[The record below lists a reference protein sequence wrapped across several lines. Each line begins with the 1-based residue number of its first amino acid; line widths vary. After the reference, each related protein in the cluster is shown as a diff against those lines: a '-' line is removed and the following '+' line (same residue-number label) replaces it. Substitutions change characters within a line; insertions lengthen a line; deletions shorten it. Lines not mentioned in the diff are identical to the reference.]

1 MRELERQPAGSNGQ
15 KSPPPLLEV
24 RGLSKRFPV
33 GGWFG
38 RSQVHAL
45 EDASFTLDRGRVTA
59 LVGESGSG
67 KSTTARLVAPL
78 IGPPPGGI
86 VLKGGDVLKREPRA
100 ASLDYRADV
109 QMIFQDPFASL
120 NPVHTIGYHLER
132 PLRVHAKARGG
143 EGRREQVASLLEAV
157 GLTPAA
163 DFVNKF
169 PHELSGGQRQRVA
182 FARALAVDPA
192 VMLADEPVS
201 MLDVSIRMGILNL
214 MECLKQERGI
224 AYLYITHDIA
234 SARYI
239 ADETIVMYAGRMVEG
254 AGGDDLIRSPAHP
267 YTQLLLSAVPD
278 PRVRRTRHAR
288 ARAEPPSLIDPPPGC
303 PFAPRCPRVMD
314 ICRQTMPGVEL
325 IAPRHWVRCHL
336 YRLGKD
342 QAAAIGRI
350 ELPE

>member
-1 MRELERQPAGSNGQ
+1 MHQRGPQPSGANGQ
-15 KSPPPLLEV
+15 HDTPLLEV

-33 GGWFG
+33 GGWFS

-67 KSTTARLVAPL
+67 KSTTARLVARL
-78 IGPPPGGI
+78 IEPTAGEI
-86 VLKGGDVLKREPRA
+86 VLKGQDVLKSEPRS
-100 ASLDYRADV
+100 ASLAYRADV

-132 PLRVHAKARGG
+132 PLQVHAKAQGG
-143 EGRREQVASLLEAV
+143 AGRREQVASLLEAV
-157 GLTPAA
+157 GLTPPA
-163 DFVNKF
+163 DFVDKF

-182 FARALAVDPA
+182 FARALAVAPA

-214 MECLKQERGI
+214 MERLKQERGI

-254 AGGDDLIRSPAHP
+254 AAGDDLVRTPAHP

-278 PRVRRTRHAR
+278 PRARRIRQSR

-314 ICRQTMPGVEL
+314 VCRQIMPGVEM
-325 IAPRHWVRCHL
+325 IGPRHWVRCHL
-336 YRLGKD
+336 YGLGGD
-342 QAAAIGRI
+342 RATASI
-350 ELPE
+350 P

>member
-1 MRELERQPAGSNGQ
+1 VRSNG
-15 KSPPPLLEV
+15 KM
-24 RGLSKRFPV
+24 
-33 GGWFG
+33 
-38 RSQVHAL
+38 
-45 EDASFTLDRGRVTA
+45 
-59 LVGESGSG
+59 
-67 KSTTARLVAPL
+67 
-78 IGPPPGGI
+78 
-86 VLKGGDVLKREPRA
+86 
-100 ASLDYRADV
+100 

-120 NPVHTIGYHLER
+120 NPVHTVGYHLER
-132 PLRVHAKARGG
+132 PLQVHAKARGG
-143 EGRREQVASLLEAV
+143 GARRDQIASLLAAV

-163 DFVNKF
+163 DFVDKF

-214 MECLKQERGI
+214 MERLKQERGI

-254 AGGDDLIRSPAHP
+254 AAGDDLVRTPAHP

-278 PRVRRTRHAR
+278 PRTRRIRQTR
-288 ARAEPPSLIDPPPGC
+288 ARAEPPMLIDPPPGC

-314 ICRQTMPGVEL
+314 VCRQTMPGVEM

-336 YRLGKD
+336 YGPGEH
-342 QAAAIGRI
+342 QATASI
-350 ELPE
+350 P

>member
-1 MRELERQPAGSNGQ
+1 MRERLQTTPSETGAA
-15 KSPPPLLEV
+15 PPLLAV

-33 GGWFG
+33 GGLFQ
-38 RSQVHAL
+38 RAQVHAL
-45 EDASFTLDRGRVTA
+45 QDASFTLDRGRVTA

-67 KSTTARLVAPL
+67 KSTTARLIARL
-78 IGPPPGGI
+78 IEPSAGEI
-86 VLKGGDVLKREPRA
+86 VLNGQNVLKHEPGA
-100 ASLDYRADV
+100 ASLAYRADV

-132 PLRVHAKARGG
+132 PLQIHGKARGG
-143 EGRREQVASLLEAV
+143 TERREQVAALLSSV
-157 GLTPAA
+157 GLTPAGE
-163 DFVNKF
+163 FVAKF

-192 VMLADEPVS
+192 VMLADEPIS

-214 MECLKQERGI
+214 MERLKTERGI

-254 AGGDDLIRSPAHP
+254 AAADDLVHHPAHP

-278 PRVRRTRHAR
+278 PRARKPRHVR
-288 ARAEPPSLIDPPPGC
+288 ARAEIPSLIDPPPGC
-303 PFAPRCPRVMD
+303 PFAARCPRVMEV
-314 ICRQTMPGVEL
+314 CRQAMPGVET
-325 IAPRHWVRCHL
+325 IGAGHWVRCHL
-336 YRLGKD
+336 YGPGATPKTL
-342 QAAAIGRI
+342 AVA
-350 ELPE
+350 

>member
-1 MRELERQPAGSNGQ
+1 MIQQRERQPAGANGQ
-15 KSPPPLLEV
+15 RDTPLLEV

-67 KSTTARLVAPL
+67 KSTTARLVARL
-78 IGPPPGGI
+78 IEPSAGEI
-86 VLKGGDVLKREPRA
+86 VLNGRDVLKSEPRS
-100 ASLDYRADV
+100 ASLAYRADV

-132 PLRVHAKARGG
+132 PLQVHAKAQGG
-143 EGRREQVASLLEAV
+143 AGRREQVASLLGAV

-163 DFVNKF
+163 DFVDKF

-214 MECLKQERGI
+214 MERLKQERGI

-239 ADETIVMYAGRMVEG
+239 ADETIVEYAGRMVEG

-267 YTQLLLSAVPD
+267 YTELLLSAVPD
-278 PRVRRTRHAR
+278 PRARRTRQVR

-303 PFAPRCPRVMD
+303 PFAPRCPRVME
-314 ICRQTMPGVEL
+314 ICRQTMPGVEM
-325 IAPRHWVRCHL
+325 IAPEHWVRCHL
-336 YRLGKD
+336 YGPGQD
-342 QAAAIGRI
+342 QAAAPIG
-350 ELPE
+350 

>member
-1 MRELERQPAGSNGQ
+1 MLDQLPTGANGHGAGTT
-15 KSPPPLLEV
+15 LLQV

-33 GGWFG
+33 GGVIQ
-38 RSQVHAL
+38 RAQVHAL

-67 KSTTARLVAPL
+67 KSTTARLIARL
-78 IGPPPGGI
+78 IEPSAGEIILNGR
-86 VLKGGDVLKREPRA
+86 DVLKSEPGG
-100 ASLDYRADV
+100 ASLAYRADV

-132 PLRVHAKARGG
+132 PLHVHDKARGG
-143 EGRREQVASLLEAV
+143 GERREQVAALLTTV
-157 GLTPAA
+157 GLSPAA
-163 DFVNKF
+163 EFVGKF

-182 FARALAVDPA
+182 FARALAVEPA
-192 VMLADEPVS
+192 VMLADEPIS

-214 MECLKQERGI
+214 MERLKTERGI

-254 AGGDDLIRSPAHP
+254 AGADDLVQQPAHP

-278 PRVRRTRHAR
+278 PRARKPRQVR
-288 ARAEPPSLIDPPPGC
+288 ARAEIPSLIDPPPGC

-314 ICRQTMPGVEL
+314 VCRQVMPGVEMV
-325 IAPRHWVRCHL
+325 APGHWVRCHL
-336 YRLGKD
+336 YGPGA
-342 QAAAIGRI
+342 QT
-350 ELPE
+350 

>member
-1 MRELERQPAGSNGQ
+1 MHHRERQLSGANGQ
-15 KSPPPLLEV
+15 QPAPLLEV

-33 GGWFG
+33 GGWFN

-45 EDASFTLDRGRVTA
+45 EDASFTLDRGKVTA

-67 KSTTARLVAPL
+67 KSTTARLVARL
-78 IGPPPGGI
+78 IEPTAGEI
-86 VLKGGDVLKREPRA
+86 VLNGRDVLKSEPRS
-100 ASLDYRADV
+100 ASLPYRADV

-120 NPVHTIGYHLER
+120 NPVHTVGYHLER
-132 PLRVHAKARGG
+132 PLQVHAKARGG
-143 EGRREQVASLLEAV
+143 GARRDQIASLLAAV

-163 DFVNKF
+163 DFVDKF

-214 MECLKQERGI
+214 MERLKQERGI

-254 AGGDDLIRSPAHP
+254 AAGDDLVRTPAHP

-278 PRVRRTRHAR
+278 PRTRRIRQTR
-288 ARAEPPSLIDPPPGC
+288 ARAEPPMLIDPPPGC

-314 ICRQTMPGVEL
+314 VCRQTMPGVEM

-336 YRLGKD
+336 YGPGEH
-342 QAAAIGRI
+342 QATASI
-350 ELPE
+350 P

>member
-1 MRELERQPAGSNGQ
+1 MHHRERQLSGANGQ
-15 KSPPPLLEV
+15 QPAPLLEV

-33 GGWFG
+33 GGWFN
-38 RSQVHAL
+38 RSQVH
-45 EDASFTLDRGRVTA
+45 ASFTLDRGKVTA

-67 KSTTARLVAPL
+67 KSTTARLVARL
-78 IGPPPGGI
+78 IEPTAGEI
-86 VLKGGDVLKREPRA
+86 VLNGRDVLKSEPRS
-100 ASLDYRADV
+100 ASLPYRADV

-120 NPVHTIGYHLER
+120 NPVHTVGYHLER
-132 PLRVHAKARGG
+132 PLQVHAKARGG
-143 EGRREQVASLLEAV
+143 GARRDQIASLLAAV

-163 DFVNKF
+163 DFVDKF

-214 MECLKQERGI
+214 MERLKQERGI

-254 AGGDDLIRSPAHP
+254 AAGDDLVRTPAHP

-278 PRVRRTRHAR
+278 PRTRRIRQTR
-288 ARAEPPSLIDPPPGC
+288 ARAEPPMLIDPPPGC

-314 ICRQTMPGVEL
+314 VCRQTMPGVEM

-336 YRLGKD
+336 YGPGEH
-342 QAAAIGRI
+342 QATASI
-350 ELPE
+350 P

>member
-1 MRELERQPAGSNGQ
+1 MHHRERQLSGANGQ
-15 KSPPPLLEV
+15 QPAPLLEV
-24 RGLSKRFPV
+24 SGLSKRFPV
-33 GGWFG
+33 GGWFN

-45 EDASFTLDRGRVTA
+45 EDASFTLDRGKVTA

-67 KSTTARLVAPL
+67 KSTTARLVARL
-78 IGPPPGGI
+78 IEPTAGEI
-86 VLKGGDVLKREPRA
+86 VLNGRDVLKSEPRS
-100 ASLDYRADV
+100 ASLPYRADV

-120 NPVHTIGYHLER
+120 NPVHTVGYHLER
-132 PLRVHAKARGG
+132 PLQVHAKARGG
-143 EGRREQVASLLEAV
+143 GARRDQIASLLAAV

-163 DFVNKF
+163 DFVDKF

-214 MECLKQERGI
+214 MERLKQERGI

-254 AGGDDLIRSPAHP
+254 AAGDDLVRTPAHP

-278 PRVRRTRHAR
+278 PRTRRIRQTR
-288 ARAEPPSLIDPPPGC
+288 ARAEPPMLIDPPPGC

-314 ICRQTMPGVEL
+314 VCRQTMPGVEM

-336 YRLGKD
+336 YGPGEH
-342 QAAAIGRI
+342 QATASI
-350 ELPE
+350 P